1 MLKKQGKPTSV
12 RKEIRNMYNS
22 KIKVVPADGS
32 CSLSFFSGPPSHTY
46 SYRLRGLASVRDGL
60 RFRPVWTLDI
70 LITNCQF
77 FKFFARIFTE
87 VDFKIFYLINSDL
100 KKFSWSVRKIVTLTI
115 DCYLC
120 EHSFINTI

>member
-22 KIKVVPADGS
+22 KIKVVPADVVCVS
-32 CSLSFFSGPPSHTY
+32 SVGPPSHTY

-60 RFRPVWTLDI
+60 RSRPVWTLDI
-70 LITNCQF
+70 LITHCQF

-87 VDFKIFYLINSDL
+87 VYFKIFYLINSDF
-100 KKFSWSVRKIVTLTI
+100 KKIKL
-115 DCYLC
+115 
-120 EHSFINTI
+120 